1 MSSDASQEEKQNFL
15 RQNILDKGYDTNLFV
30 EFLMD
35 KKGEEGA
42 DVGNWT
48 MSDLKIVVKEFIS
61 LQENSNNNNI
71 NKVEQ
76 SEEINPTNFNK
87 IKSKNSNNPL
97 ENNPPINKSYVKY
110 DPLSGGINQ
119 NKNEEINNKNSN
131 NQNSSI
137 KNFFV
142 NNNIKNN
149 NPQLNNNINTINN
162 QNLNNNNIYY
172 MNNQNNT
179 NNTNMQMNPQQ
190 MQYLQQ
196 YLQLLKSQNPQFQN
210 QMIQYGIP
218 NQQQVQINPQNNFQ
232 NTINANII
240 PQNNNPQ
247 PTKIQQNNISTI
259 PQSQIPP
266 TNSQTQIKE
275 EKDKENKEK
284 ENEKEESSN
293 KNKIQENQ
301 STPTQETQSD
311 NTQKGVQDPN
321 IDISLAYG
329 IITNPIENTKF
340 VDKTPLTIED
350 NPLIQV
356 GFPEK
361 VEGGFFSKSYVTY
374 LITTTPLNLKVRRR
388 YSDFD
393 WLHQMLQNLYLW
405 NVIPTTP
412 RKNRFASDKFSEPF
426 LKKRMRALE
435 KFLNYCLLNPII
447 KCSQI
452 FFDFISIEK
461 EADFQKKKK
470 EYEKMKPPIYV
481 EDFQTLFG
489 KANIEI
495 NNKKVIYY
503 ENIKD
508 NISINENLLIKLNE
522 NFKMLKTLIE
532 NLTVKI
538 DEIAQNWDD
547 LCQNSIKYFDGDDII
562 KSYEHMNKLFSNW
575 SESLKRHNNIIFID
589 IREYF
594 KYTKNHFR
602 SMKDLVNYVENY
614 KNTYTKNERYLINK
628 KEDLFKK
635 GDINKWDLNIQDK
648 NNVNDLVKDKNLII
662 PKILPKETSN
672 VINMKKIYGFY
683 LNRMIEEYERI
694 KAINSDN
701 HKKNLIYAC
710 ERTIE
715 IYGDFQKGTADI
727 INFFNNNNVKNK
739 VIDSDENEKKD

>member
-71 NKVEQ
+71 NKAEL

-87 IKSKNSNNPL
+87 NKSKNSNNPL

-110 DPLSGGINQ
+110 DPLSGGINP
-119 NKNEEINNKNSN
+119 NTNEEINNQNSN

-142 NNNIKNN
+142 NNNFKNS
-149 NPQLNNNINTINN
+149 NPQLNNNINTANN
-162 QNLNNNNIYY
+162 QNLNNNIYY

-218 NQQQVQINPQNNFQ
+218 NQQQIQINPQNNFQ
-232 NTINANII
+232 NTINTNNI

-247 PTKIQQNNISTI
+247 PTKIKQNNISTI
-259 PQSQIPP
+259 PQSQIP
-266 TNSQTQIKE
+266 TNSPTKIKE
-275 EKDKENKEK
+275 DKDKENKEK
-284 ENEKEESSN
+284 ENEKEESPN
-293 KNKIQENQ
+293 KNKVQENQ
-301 STPTQETQSD
+301 PPLTQETQSD

-329 IITNPIENTKF
+329 MITNPIEDTKF

-470 EYEKMKPPIYV
+470 EYEKMKPPTYV

-532 NLTVKI
+532 NLTLKI

-547 LCQNSIKYFDGDDII
+547 LCQNSTKYFDGDDII

-648 NNVNDLVKDKNLII
+648 NNVNDLIKDKNLII

>member
-71 NKVEQ
+71 NKAEQ

-87 IKSKNSNNPL
+87 NKSKNSNNPL

-110 DPLSGGINQ
+110 DPLSGGINP
-119 NKNEEINNKNSN
+119 NTNEEINNQNSN

-149 NPQLNNNINTINN
+149 NPQLNNNINTVNN
-162 QNLNNNNIYY
+162 QNLNNNIYY

-218 NQQQVQINPQNNFQ
+218 NKQQIQINPQNNFQ
-232 NTINANII
+232 NTINTNNI

-259 PQSQIPP
+259 PQSQIP
-266 TNSQTQIKE
+266 TNSPTKIKE
-275 EKDKENKEK
+275 DKDKENKEK
-284 ENEKEESSN
+284 ENEKEESPN
-293 KNKIQENQ
+293 KNKVQENQ
-301 STPTQETQSD
+301 PTSTQETQSD

-329 IITNPIENTKF
+329 IITNPIEDTKF

-470 EYEKMKPPIYV
+470 EYEKMKPPTYV

-547 LCQNSIKYFDGDDII
+547 LCQNSTKYFDGDDII

-602 SMKDLVNYVENY
+602 SMKDLVNCVENY

-662 PKILPKETSN
+662 PKILPKETNN

>member
-71 NKVEQ
+71 NKAEQ

-87 IKSKNSNNPL
+87 NKSKNSNNPL

-110 DPLSGGINQ
+110 DPLSGGKNP
-119 NKNEEINNKNSN
+119 NTNEEINNQNSN

-149 NPQLNNNINTINN
+149 NPQLNNNINTVNN
-162 QNLNNNNIYY
+162 QNLNNNIYY

-218 NQQQVQINPQNNFQ
+218 NKQKIQINPQNNFQ
-232 NTINANII
+232 KTINTNNI

-247 PTKIQQNNISTI
+247 PTKIQPNNISNI
-259 PQSQIPP
+259 PQSQIP
-266 TNSQTQIKE
+266 TNSPTKIKE
-275 EKDKENKEK
+275 DKDKENKEK
-284 ENEKEESSN
+284 ENEKEESPN
-293 KNKIQENQ
+293 KNKVQENQ
-301 STPTQETQSD
+301 PTSTQETQSD

-329 IITNPIENTKF
+329 IITNPIEDTKF

-470 EYEKMKPPIYV
+470 EYEKMKPPTYV

-547 LCQNSIKYFDGDDII
+547 LCQNSAKYFDGDDII

-602 SMKDLVNYVENY
+602 SMKDLVNCVENY

-648 NNVNDLVKDKNLII
+648 NNVNDLIKDKNLII

>member
-61 LQENSNNNNI
+61 LQENSNNNI
-71 NKVEQ
+71 NKAEQ

-87 IKSKNSNNPL
+87 NKSKNSNNPL

-110 DPLSGGINQ
+110 DPLSGGINP
-119 NKNEEINNKNSN
+119 NTNEEINNQNSN

-149 NPQLNNNINTINN
+149 NPQLNNNINTVNN
-162 QNLNNNNIYY
+162 QNLNNNIYY

-218 NQQQVQINPQNNFQ
+218 NQQQIQTNPQNNFQ
-232 NTINANII
+232 NTINTNNI

-247 PTKIQQNNISTI
+247 PTKIQQNNISNI
-259 PQSQIPP
+259 PQSQIP
-266 TNSQTQIKE
+266 TNSPTKIKE
-275 EKDKENKEK
+275 DKDKENKEK
-284 ENEKEESSN
+284 ENEKEESPN
-293 KNKIQENQ
+293 KNKVQENQ
-301 STPTQETQSD
+301 PPLTQETQSD

-329 IITNPIENTKF
+329 IITNPIEDTKF

-461 EADFQKKKK
+461 ETDFQKKKK
-470 EYEKMKPPIYV
+470 EYEKMKPPTYV

-547 LCQNSIKYFDGDDII
+547 LCQNSAKYFDGDDII

-602 SMKDLVNYVENY
+602 SMKDLVNCVENY

-648 NNVNDLVKDKNLII
+648 NNVNDLIKDKNLII

>member
-71 NKVEQ
+71 NKAEL

-87 IKSKNSNNPL
+87 NKSKNSNNPL

-110 DPLSGGINQ
+110 DPLSGGINP
-119 NKNEEINNKNSN
+119 NTNEEINNQNSN

-149 NPQLNNNINTINN
+149 NPQLNNNINTVNN
-162 QNLNNNNIYY
+162 QNLNNNIYY

-196 YLQLLKSQNPQFQN
+196 YLQLLKSQNPQFPN

-218 NQQQVQINPQNNFQ
+218 NQQQIQINPQNNFQ
-232 NTINANII
+232 NTINTNNI

-259 PQSQIPP
+259 PQSQIP
-266 TNSQTQIKE
+266 TNSPTKIKE
-275 EKDKENKEK
+275 DKDKENKEK
-284 ENEKEESSN
+284 ENEKEESPN
-293 KNKIQENQ
+293 KNKVQENQ
-301 STPTQETQSD
+301 PPSTQETQSD

-329 IITNPIENTKF
+329 IITNPIEDTKF

-470 EYEKMKPPIYV
+470 EYEKMKPPTYV

-532 NLTVKI
+532 NLTLKI

-547 LCQNSIKYFDGDDII
+547 LCQNSTKYFDGDDII

-648 NNVNDLVKDKNLII
+648 NNVNDLIKDKNLII

>member
-1 MSSDASQEEKQNFL
+1 MTSDSTQEEKQIFL

-48 MSDLKIVVKEFIS
+48 MNDLKIVVKEFIS
-61 LQENSNNNNI
+61 LQENSNNNI
-71 NKVEQ
+71 NKAEQ

-87 IKSKNSNNPL
+87 NKSKNSNNPL

-119 NKNEEINNKNSN
+119 NTNEEINNQNSN

-149 NPQLNNNINTINN
+149 NPQLNNNINTVNN
-162 QNLNNNNIYY
+162 QNLNNNIYY

-218 NQQQVQINPQNNFQ
+218 NQQQIQINPQNNFQ
-232 NTINANII
+232 NTINTNNI

-259 PQSQIPP
+259 PQSKIP
-266 TNSQTQIKE
+266 TNSPTKIKE
-275 EKDKENKEK
+275 DKDKENKEK
-284 ENEKEESSN
+284 ENEKEESPN
-293 KNKIQENQ
+293 KNKVQENQ
-301 STPTQETQSD
+301 PPLTQETQSD

-329 IITNPIENTKF
+329 IITNPIEDTKF

-470 EYEKMKPPIYV
+470 EYEKMKPPTYV

-547 LCQNSIKYFDGDDII
+547 LCQNSAKYFDGDDII

-648 NNVNDLVKDKNLII
+648 NKVNDLVKDKNLIM
-662 PKILPKETSN
+662 PKILPKETIN

>member
-61 LQENSNNNNI
+61 LQENSNNNI
-71 NKVEQ
+71 NKAEQ

-87 IKSKNSNNPL
+87 NKSKNSNNPL
-97 ENNPPINKSYVKY
+97 ENNPPINKSHVKY
-110 DPLSGGINQ
+110 DPLSGGINP
-119 NKNEEINNKNSN
+119 NTNEEINNQISN

-149 NPQLNNNINTINN
+149 NPQLNNNINTVNN
-162 QNLNNNNIYY
+162 QNLNNNIYY

-218 NQQQVQINPQNNFQ
+218 NQQQIQTNPQNNFQ
-232 NTINANII
+232 NTINTNNI

-247 PTKIQQNNISTI
+247 PTKIQQNNISNI
-259 PQSQIPP
+259 PQSQIP
-266 TNSQTQIKE
+266 TNSPTKIKE
-275 EKDKENKEK
+275 DKDKENKEK
-284 ENEKEESSN
+284 ENEKEESPN
-293 KNKIQENQ
+293 KNKVQENQ
-301 STPTQETQSD
+301 PTSTQETQSD

-329 IITNPIENTKF
+329 IITNPIEDTKF

-470 EYEKMKPPIYV
+470 EYEKMKPPTYV

-532 NLTVKI
+532 NLTLKI

-547 LCQNSIKYFDGDDII
+547 LCQNSTKYFDGDDII

-602 SMKDLVNYVENY
+602 SMKDLVNCVENY

-662 PKILPKETSN
+662 PKILPKETNN

>member
-1 MSSDASQEEKQNFL
+1 M
-15 RQNILDKGYDTNLFV
+15 
-30 EFLMD
+30 
-35 KKGEEGA
+35 
-42 DVGNWT
+42 
-48 MSDLKIVVKEFIS
+48 
-61 LQENSNNNNI
+61 
-71 NKVEQ
+71 
-76 SEEINPTNFNK
+76 
-87 IKSKNSNNPL
+87 
-97 ENNPPINKSYVKY
+97 
-110 DPLSGGINQ
+110 NQ
-119 NKNEEINNKNSN
+119 
-131 NQNSSI
+131 
-137 KNFFV
+137 
-142 NNNIKNN
+142 
-149 NPQLNNNINTINN
+149 
-162 QNLNNNNIYY
+162 
-172 MNNQNNT
+172 
-179 NNTNMQMNPQQ
+179 QQ

-210 QMIQYGIP
+210 QMIQYGLP
-218 NQQQVQINPQNNFQ
+218 NHQQPQINPQNNFQ
-232 NTINANII
+232 NALNA
-240 PQNNNPQ
+240 
-247 PTKIQQNNISTI
+247 NNISQNSNPQLNKI
-259 PQSQIPP
+259 QPNNNISNMPQSSIH
-266 TNSQTQIKE
+266 TNSPTKNTE
-275 EKDKENKEK
+275 EKEK
-284 ENEKEESSN
+284 ENEKEEQQPN
-293 KNKIQENQ
+293 QNKIHENQ
-301 STPTQETQSD
+301 SNQETQSD

-321 IDISLAYG
+321 IDISLTYG
-329 IITNPIENTKF
+329 IITNPIEDTKF
-340 VDKTPLTIED
+340 VDKTPLTIAD

-374 LITTTPLNLKVRRR
+374 LITTSPLNLKVRRR

-412 RKNRFASDKFSEPF
+412 RKNRFASDKFGEPF
-426 LKKRMRALE
+426 LKKRMRTLE

-470 EYEKMKPPIYV
+470 EYEKMKPPSYL

-495 NNKKVIYY
+495 NNKKIIYY

-508 NISINENLLIKLNE
+508 NISINENLLIKLND

-538 DEIAQNWDD
+538 DEIAQNLDD

-562 KSYEHMNKLFSNW
+562 KSYEHMNKLFANW

-594 KYTKNHFR
+594 KYTKNHFK

-648 NNVNDLVKDKNLII
+648 NNVNNLIQDKNLII
-662 PKILPKETSN
+662 PKILPKETIN

-694 KAINSDN
+694 KAINSEN

-710 ERTIE
+710 ERTVE

-727 INFFNNNNVKNK
+727 INFFSNNSVNNKMVANE
-739 VIDSDENEKKD
+739 ENEKND

>member
-71 NKVEQ
+71 NKAEQ
-76 SEEINPTNFNK
+76 SEEINPTNFIKN
-87 IKSKNSNNPL
+87 KSKNSNNPL
-97 ENNPPINKSYVKY
+97 ENNPPINKSHVKY
-110 DPLSGGINQ
+110 DPLSGGINP
-119 NKNEEINNKNSN
+119 NTNEEINNQNSN

-142 NNNIKNN
+142 NNNIKNS
-149 NPQLNNNINTINN
+149 NPQLNNNINTANN
-162 QNLNNNNIYY
+162 QNLNNNIYY

-218 NQQQVQINPQNNFQ
+218 NQQQIQTNPQNNFQ
-232 NTINANII
+232 NTINTNNI

-247 PTKIQQNNISTI
+247 PTKIQQNNISNI
-259 PQSQIPP
+259 PQSQIP
-266 TNSQTQIKE
+266 TNSPTKIKE
-275 EKDKENKEK
+275 DKDKENKEK
-284 ENEKEESSN
+284 ENEKEESPN
-293 KNKIQENQ
+293 KNKVQENQ
-301 STPTQETQSD
+301 PPLTQETQSD

-329 IITNPIENTKF
+329 IITNPIEDTKF

-470 EYEKMKPPIYV
+470 EYEKMKPPTYV

-532 NLTVKI
+532 NLTLKI

-547 LCQNSIKYFDGDDII
+547 LCQNSTKYFDGDDII

-594 KYTKNHFR
+594 KYTKNHFK
-602 SMKDLVNYVENY
+602 SMKDLVNCVENY

-648 NNVNDLVKDKNLII
+648 NKVNDLVKDKNLIM

-727 INFFNNNNVKNK
+727 INFFNNNVKNK

>member
-61 LQENSNNNNI
+61 LQENSNNNI
-71 NKVEQ
+71 NKAEQ

-87 IKSKNSNNPL
+87 NKSKNSNNPL
-97 ENNPPINKSYVKY
+97 ENNPPINKSHVKY
-110 DPLSGGINQ
+110 DPLSGGINP
-119 NKNEEINNKNSN
+119 NTNEEINNQNSN

-149 NPQLNNNINTINN
+149 NPQLNNNINTVNN
-162 QNLNNNNIYY
+162 QNLNNNIYY

-218 NQQQVQINPQNNFQ
+218 NQQQIQINPQNNFQ
-232 NTINANII
+232 NTINTNNI

-247 PTKIQQNNISTI
+247 PTKIQQNNISNI
-259 PQSQIPP
+259 PQSQIP
-266 TNSQTQIKE
+266 TNSPTKIKE
-275 EKDKENKEK
+275 DKDKENKEK
-284 ENEKEESSN
+284 ENEKEESPN
-293 KNKIQENQ
+293 KNKVQENQ
-301 STPTQETQSD
+301 PPSTQETQSD

-329 IITNPIENTKF
+329 IITNPIEDTKF

-470 EYEKMKPPIYV
+470 EYEKMKPPTYV

-547 LCQNSIKYFDGDDII
+547 LCQNSAKYFDGDDII

-602 SMKDLVNYVENY
+602 SMKDLVNCVENY

-648 NNVNDLVKDKNLII
+648 NKVNDLVKDKNLIM
-662 PKILPKETSN
+662 PKILPKETIN

>member
-48 MSDLKIVVKEFIS
+48 MNDLKIVVKEFIS
-61 LQENSNNNNI
+61 LQENSNNNI
-71 NKVEQ
+71 NKAEQ

-87 IKSKNSNNPL
+87 NKSKNSNNPL
-97 ENNPPINKSYVKY
+97 ENNPPINKSHVKY
-110 DPLSGGINQ
+110 DPLSGGINP
-119 NKNEEINNKNSN
+119 NTNEEINNQNSN

-149 NPQLNNNINTINN
+149 NPQLNNNINTVNN
-162 QNLNNNNIYY
+162 QNLNNNIYY

-218 NQQQVQINPQNNFQ
+218 NQQQIQINPQNNFQ
-232 NTINANII
+232 NTINTNNI

-247 PTKIQQNNISTI
+247 PTKFQQNNISTI
-259 PQSQIPP
+259 PQSQIP
-266 TNSQTQIKE
+266 TNSPTKIKDD
-275 EKDKENKEK
+275 KDKENKEK
-284 ENEKEESSN
+284 ENEKEESPN
-293 KNKIQENQ
+293 KNKVQENQ
-301 STPTQETQSD
+301 PTSTQETQSD
-311 NTQKGVQDPN
+311 NTQKGVQDQN

-329 IITNPIENTKF
+329 IITNPIEDTKF

-470 EYEKMKPPIYV
+470 EYEKMKPPTYV

-547 LCQNSIKYFDGDDII
+547 LCQNSAKYFDGDDII

-602 SMKDLVNYVENY
+602 SMKDLVNCVENY

-694 KAINSDN
+694 KSINSDN

>member
-71 NKVEQ
+71 NKAEQ

-87 IKSKNSNNPL
+87 NKSKNSKNPL

-119 NKNEEINNKNSN
+119 NTNEEINNQNSN

-149 NPQLNNNINTINN
+149 NPQLNNNINTVNN
-162 QNLNNNNIYY
+162 QNLNNNIYY

-218 NQQQVQINPQNNFQ
+218 NQQQIQTNPQNNFQ
-232 NTINANII
+232 NTINTNNI

-247 PTKIQQNNISTI
+247 PSKIQQNNIPTI
-259 PQSQIPP
+259 TQSQIP
-266 TNSQTQIKE
+266 TNSPTKIKE
-275 EKDKENKEK
+275 DKDKENKEK
-284 ENEKEESSN
+284 ENEKEESPN
-293 KNKIQENQ
+293 KNKVQENQ
-301 STPTQETQSD
+301 PPLTQETQSD

-329 IITNPIENTKF
+329 IITNPIEDTKF

-470 EYEKMKPPIYV
+470 EYEKMKPPTYV

-547 LCQNSIKYFDGDDII
+547 LCQNSAKYFDGDDII

-602 SMKDLVNYVENY
+602 SMKDLVNCVENY

-648 NNVNDLVKDKNLII
+648 NKVNDLVKDKNLIM
-662 PKILPKETSN
+662 PKILPKETIN

>member
-48 MSDLKIVVKEFIS
+48 MNDLKIVVKEFIS
-61 LQENSNNNNI
+61 LQENSNNNI
-71 NKVEQ
+71 NKAEQ

-87 IKSKNSNNPL
+87 NKSKNSNNPL
-97 ENNPPINKSYVKY
+97 ENNPPINKSHVKY
-110 DPLSGGINQ
+110 DPLSGGINP
-119 NKNEEINNKNSN
+119 NTNEEINNQNSN

-149 NPQLNNNINTINN
+149 NPQLNNNINTVNN
-162 QNLNNNNIYY
+162 QNLNNNIYY

-218 NQQQVQINPQNNFQ
+218 NKQQIQINPQNNFQ
-232 NTINANII
+232 NTINTNNI

-259 PQSQIPP
+259 TQSQIP
-266 TNSQTQIKE
+266 TNSPTKIKE
-275 EKDKENKEK
+275 DKDKENKEK
-284 ENEKEESSN
+284 ENEKEESPN
-293 KNKIQENQ
+293 KNKVQENQ
-301 STPTQETQSD
+301 PTSTQETQSD

-329 IITNPIENTKF
+329 IITNPIEDTKF

-470 EYEKMKPPIYV
+470 EYEKMKPPTYV

-547 LCQNSIKYFDGDDII
+547 LCQNSAKYFDGDDII

-602 SMKDLVNYVENY
+602 SMKDLVNCVENY

>member
-61 LQENSNNNNI
+61 LQENSNNNI
-71 NKVEQ
+71 NKAEQ

-87 IKSKNSNNPL
+87 NKSKNSNNPL

-119 NKNEEINNKNSN
+119 NTNEEINNQNSN

-149 NPQLNNNINTINN
+149 NPQLNNNINTVNN
-162 QNLNNNNIYY
+162 QNLNNNIYY

-218 NQQQVQINPQNNFQ
+218 NQQQIQTNPQNNFQ
-232 NTINANII
+232 NTINTNNI

-259 PQSQIPP
+259 PQSKIP
-266 TNSQTQIKE
+266 TNSPTKIKE
-275 EKDKENKEK
+275 DKDKENKEK
-284 ENEKEESSN
+284 ENEKEESPN
-293 KNKIQENQ
+293 KNKVQENQ
-301 STPTQETQSD
+301 PPLTQETQSD

-329 IITNPIENTKF
+329 IITNPIEDTKF

-470 EYEKMKPPIYV
+470 EYEKMKPPTYV

-495 NNKKVIYY
+495 DNKKVIYY

-532 NLTVKI
+532 NLTLKI

-547 LCQNSIKYFDGDDII
+547 LCQNSTKYFDGDDII

-602 SMKDLVNYVENY
+602 SMKDLVNCVENY

-648 NNVNDLVKDKNLII
+648 NNVNDLIKDKNLII

>member
-48 MSDLKIVVKEFIS
+48 MSDLKIVVKEFIL
-61 LQENSNNNNI
+61 LQENPNNNNI
-71 NKVEQ
+71 NKAEQ
-76 SEEINPTNFNK
+76 SGEINPTNFNK
-87 IKSKNSNNPL
+87 NKSKNSNNPL
-97 ENNPPINKSYVKY
+97 ENNPPINKSHVKY
-110 DPLSGGINQ
+110 DPLSGGINP
-119 NKNEEINNKNSN
+119 NTNEEINNQISN

-149 NPQLNNNINTINN
+149 NPQLNNNINTVNN
-162 QNLNNNNIYY
+162 QNLNNNIYY

-218 NQQQVQINPQNNFQ
+218 NQQQIQTNPQNNFQ
-232 NTINANII
+232 NTINTNNI
-240 PQNNNPQ
+240 PQNNIPQ
-247 PTKIQQNNISTI
+247 PTKIQQNNISNI
-259 PQSQIPP
+259 PQSQIP
-266 TNSQTQIKE
+266 TNSPTKIKE
-275 EKDKENKEK
+275 DKDKENKEK
-284 ENEKEESSN
+284 ENEKEESPN
-293 KNKIQENQ
+293 KNKVQENQ
-301 STPTQETQSD
+301 PPLTQETQSD

-329 IITNPIENTKF
+329 IITNPIEDTKF

-461 EADFQKKKK
+461 ETDFQKKKK
-470 EYEKMKPPIYV
+470 EYEKMKPPTYV

-547 LCQNSIKYFDGDDII
+547 LCQNSAKYFDGDDII

-602 SMKDLVNYVENY
+602 SMKDLVNCVENY

-648 NNVNDLVKDKNLII
+648 NKVNDLVKDKNLIM
-662 PKILPKETSN
+662 PKILPKETIN

>member
-71 NKVEQ
+71 NKAEL

-87 IKSKNSNNPL
+87 NKSKNSNNPL
-97 ENNPPINKSYVKY
+97 ENNPPLNKSYVKY

-119 NKNEEINNKNSN
+119 NTNEEFNNQNSN

-149 NPQLNNNINTINN
+149 NPQLNNNINTVNN
-162 QNLNNNNIYY
+162 QNLNNNIYY

-218 NQQQVQINPQNNFQ
+218 NQQQIQINPQNNFQ
-232 NTINANII
+232 NTINTNNIL
-240 PQNNNPQ
+240 QNNNPQ
-247 PTKIQQNNISTI
+247 PTKIQQNNISNI
-259 PQSQIPP
+259 PQSQIP
-266 TNSQTQIKE
+266 TNSPTKIKE
-275 EKDKENKEK
+275 DKDKENKEK
-284 ENEKEESSN
+284 ENEKEESPN
-293 KNKIQENQ
+293 KNKVQENQ
-301 STPTQETQSD
+301 PTSTQETQSD

-329 IITNPIENTKF
+329 IITNPIEDTKF

-470 EYEKMKPPIYV
+470 EYEKMKPPTYV

-532 NLTVKI
+532 NLTLKI

-547 LCQNSIKYFDGDDII
+547 LCQNSTKYFDGDDII

-594 KYTKNHFR
+594 KYTKNHFK
-602 SMKDLVNYVENY
+602 SMKDLVNCVENY

-648 NNVNDLVKDKNLII
+648 NKVNDLVKDKNLIM
-662 PKILPKETSN
+662 PKILPKETIN

-739 VIDSDENEKKD
+739 VIDGDENEKKD

>member
-48 MSDLKIVVKEFIS
+48 MSDLKIVVKEFIL
-61 LQENSNNNNI
+61 LQENPNNNNI
-71 NKVEQ
+71 NKAEQ

-87 IKSKNSNNPL
+87 NKSKNSNNPL

-119 NKNEEINNKNSN
+119 NTNEEINNQNSN

-149 NPQLNNNINTINN
+149 NPQLNNNINTVNN
-162 QNLNNNNIYY
+162 QNLNNNIYY

-218 NQQQVQINPQNNFQ
+218 NQQQIQINPQNNFQ
-232 NTINANII
+232 NTINTNNI

-247 PTKIQQNNISTI
+247 PTKIQQNNISNI
-259 PQSQIPP
+259 PQSQIP
-266 TNSQTQIKE
+266 TNSPTKIKE
-275 EKDKENKEK
+275 DKDKENKEK
-284 ENEKEESSN
+284 ENEKEESPN
-293 KNKIQENQ
+293 KNKVQENQ
-301 STPTQETQSD
+301 PTSTQETQSD

-329 IITNPIENTKF
+329 IITNPIEDTKF

-470 EYEKMKPPIYV
+470 EYEKMKPPTYV

-547 LCQNSIKYFDGDDII
+547 LCQNSAKYFDGDDII

-602 SMKDLVNYVENY
+602 SMKDLVNCVENY

-648 NNVNDLVKDKNLII
+648 NNVNDLIKDKNLII

>member
-61 LQENSNNNNI
+61 LQENSNNNI
-71 NKVEQ
+71 NKGEQ

-87 IKSKNSNNPL
+87 NKSKNSNNPL

-110 DPLSGGINQ
+110 DPLSGGIKQ
-119 NKNEEINNKNSN
+119 NTNEEINNQNSN

-149 NPQLNNNINTINN
+149 NPQLNNNINTVNN
-162 QNLNNNNIYY
+162 QNLNNNIYY
-172 MNNQNNT
+172 MNNKNNT

-218 NQQQVQINPQNNFQ
+218 NQQQIQTNPQNNFQ
-232 NTINANII
+232 NTINTNNI

-259 PQSQIPP
+259 PQSKIP
-266 TNSQTQIKE
+266 TNSPTKIKE
-275 EKDKENKEK
+275 DKDKENKEK
-284 ENEKEESSN
+284 ENEKEESPN
-293 KNKIQENQ
+293 KNKVQENQ
-301 STPTQETQSD
+301 PPLTQETQSD

-329 IITNPIENTKF
+329 IITNPIEDTKF

-470 EYEKMKPPIYV
+470 EYEKMKPPTYV

-495 NNKKVIYY
+495 DNKKVIYY

-532 NLTVKI
+532 NLTLKI

-547 LCQNSIKYFDGDDII
+547 LCQNSTKYFDGDDII

-602 SMKDLVNYVENY
+602 SMKDLVNCVENY

-648 NNVNDLVKDKNLII
+648 NNVNDLIKDKNLII

-739 VIDSDENEKKD
+739 VIDGDENEKKD

>member
-71 NKVEQ
+71 NKAEQ

-87 IKSKNSNNPL
+87 NKSKNSNNPL

-110 DPLSGGINQ
+110 DPLSGGKNP
-119 NKNEEINNKNSN
+119 NTNEEINNQNSN

-149 NPQLNNNINTINN
+149 NPQLNNNINTVNN
-162 QNLNNNNIYY
+162 QNLNNNIYY

-218 NQQQVQINPQNNFQ
+218 NQQKIQINPQNNFQ
-232 NTINANII
+232 KTINTNNI

-247 PTKIQQNNISTI
+247 PTKIQPNNISNI
-259 PQSQIPP
+259 PQSQIP
-266 TNSQTQIKE
+266 TNSPTKIKE
-275 EKDKENKEK
+275 DKDKENKEK
-284 ENEKEESSN
+284 ENEKEESPN
-293 KNKIQENQ
+293 KNKVQENQ
-301 STPTQETQSD
+301 PTSTQETQSD

-329 IITNPIENTKF
+329 IITNPIEDTKF

-470 EYEKMKPPIYV
+470 EYEKMKPPTYV

-547 LCQNSIKYFDGDDII
+547 LCQNSAKYFDGDDII

-602 SMKDLVNYVENY
+602 SMKDLVNCVENY

-648 NNVNDLVKDKNLII
+648 NKVNDLVKDKNLIM
-662 PKILPKETSN
+662 PKILPKETIN

>member
-61 LQENSNNNNI
+61 LQENSNNNI
-71 NKVEQ
+71 NKAEQ

-87 IKSKNSNNPL
+87 NKSKNSNNPL

-110 DPLSGGINQ
+110 DPLSGGINP
-119 NKNEEINNKNSN
+119 NTNEEINNQNSN

-142 NNNIKNN
+142 NNNIKNS
-149 NPQLNNNINTINN
+149 NPQLNNNINTANN
-162 QNLNNNNIYY
+162 QNLNNNNNIYY

-218 NQQQVQINPQNNFQ
+218 NKQQIQINPQNNFQ
-232 NTINANII
+232 NTINTNNI

-259 PQSQIPP
+259 PQSKIP
-266 TNSQTQIKE
+266 TNSPTKIKE
-275 EKDKENKEK
+275 DKDKENKEK
-284 ENEKEESSN
+284 ENEKEESPN
-293 KNKIQENQ
+293 KNKVQENQ
-301 STPTQETQSD
+301 PPLTQETQSD

-329 IITNPIENTKF
+329 IITNPIEDTKF

-470 EYEKMKPPIYV
+470 EYEKMKPPTYV

-547 LCQNSIKYFDGDDII
+547 LCQNSTKYFDGDDII

-602 SMKDLVNYVENY
+602 SMKDLVNCVENY

-648 NNVNDLVKDKNLII
+648 NNVNDLIKDKNLII

>member
-30 EFLMD
+30 DFLMD

-48 MSDLKIVVKEFIS
+48 MSDLKMVVQEFIS
-61 LQENSNNNNI
+61 LQENSNNNN

-76 SEEINPTNFNK
+76 SEEINPSNFNK
-87 IKSKNSNNPL
+87 NKCKNSNNPL
-97 ENNPPINKSYVKY
+97 ENNPPINKSHVKY
-110 DPLSGGINQ
+110 DPLSGGINPNQ
-119 NKNEEINNKNSN
+119 NIENNNQNSN
-131 NQNSSI
+131 EQNSSI

-149 NPQLNNNINTINN
+149 NQQLNTNVNAVNN
-162 QNLNNNNIYY
+162 QNLNNNNNNYY
-172 MNNQNNT
+172 INNQNNT
-179 NNTNMQMNPQQ
+179 NNPNIQMNQQQ

-210 QMIQYGIP
+210 QVLQYGLP
-218 NQQQVQINPQNNFQ
+218 NQQQPQINPQNNFQ
-232 NTINANII
+232 NALNA
-240 PQNNNPQ
+240 
-247 PTKIQQNNISTI
+247 NNISQKSNPQLNKI
-259 PQSQIPP
+259 QPNNNISNMPQSSIHTSSP
-266 TNSQTQIKE
+266 TQNTE
-275 EKDKENKEK
+275 EKEK
-284 ENEKEESSN
+284 ENEKEEQQQPN
-293 KNKIQENQ
+293 QNKIHENQ
-301 STPTQETQSD
+301 SNPETQSD
-311 NTQKGVQDPN
+311 NAQKGVQDQN
-321 IDISLAYG
+321 IDISLTYG
-329 IITNPIENTKF
+329 IITNPIEDTKF
-340 VDKTPLTIED
+340 VDKTPLTIAD

-374 LITTTPLNLKVRRR
+374 LITTSPLNLKVRRR

-412 RKNRFASDKFSEPF
+412 RKNRFASDKFGEPF
-426 LKKRMRALE
+426 LKKRMRTLE

-447 KCSQI
+447 KCSQL

-470 EYEKMKPPIYV
+470 EYEKMKPPSYV
-481 EDFQTLFG
+481 EDYQTLFG

-495 NNKKVIYY
+495 NNKKIIYY

-522 NFKMLKTLIE
+522 NFKILKTLIE

-562 KSYEHMNKLFSNW
+562 KSYEHMNKLFANW

-594 KYTKNHFR
+594 KYTKNHFK

-648 NNVNDLVKDKNLII
+648 NNVNNLIQDKNLII
-662 PKILPKETSN
+662 PKILPKETIN

-694 KAINSDN
+694 KAINSEN

-710 ERTIE
+710 ERTVE

-727 INFFNNNNVKNK
+727 INLFSHNNVNNK
-739 VIDSDENEKKD
+739 VVANEENEKSD

>member
-71 NKVEQ
+71 NKAEQ

-87 IKSKNSNNPL
+87 NKSKNSNNPL
-97 ENNPPINKSYVKY
+97 ENNPPINKSHVKY
-110 DPLSGGINQ
+110 DPLSGGINP
-119 NKNEEINNKNSN
+119 NTNEEINNQNSN

-149 NPQLNNNINTINN
+149 NPQLNNNINTVNN
-162 QNLNNNNIYY
+162 QNLNNNIYY

-218 NQQQVQINPQNNFQ
+218 NKQQIQINPQNNFQ
-232 NTINANII
+232 NTINTNNI

-259 PQSQIPP
+259 TQSQIP
-266 TNSQTQIKE
+266 TNSPTKIKE
-275 EKDKENKEK
+275 DKDKENKEK
-284 ENEKEESSN
+284 ENEKEESPN
-293 KNKIQENQ
+293 KNKVQENQ
-301 STPTQETQSD
+301 PTSTQETQSD

-329 IITNPIENTKF
+329 IITNPIEDTKF

-470 EYEKMKPPIYV
+470 EYEKMKPPTYV

-547 LCQNSIKYFDGDDII
+547 LCQNSAKYFDGDDII

-602 SMKDLVNYVENY
+602 SMKDLVNCVENY

>member
-48 MSDLKIVVKEFIS
+48 MSDLKIVVKEFIL
-61 LQENSNNNNI
+61 LQENPNNNNI
-71 NKVEQ
+71 NKAEQ

-87 IKSKNSNNPL
+87 NKSKNSNNPL
-97 ENNPPINKSYVKY
+97 ENNPPINKSHVKY
-110 DPLSGGINQ
+110 DPLSGGINP
-119 NKNEEINNKNSN
+119 NTNEEINNQNSN

-149 NPQLNNNINTINN
+149 NPQLNNNINTVNN
-162 QNLNNNNIYY
+162 QNLNNNIYY

-196 YLQLLKSQNPQFQN
+196 YLQLLKSQNPQFPN

-218 NQQQVQINPQNNFQ
+218 NQQQIQTNPQNNFQ
-232 NTINANII
+232 NTINTNNI

-247 PTKIQQNNISTI
+247 PTKIQQNNISNI
-259 PQSQIPP
+259 PQSQIP
-266 TNSQTQIKE
+266 TNSPTKIKE
-275 EKDKENKEK
+275 DKDKENKEK
-284 ENEKEESSN
+284 ENEKEESPN
-293 KNKIQENQ
+293 KNKVQENQ
-301 STPTQETQSD
+301 PPLTQETQSD

-329 IITNPIENTKF
+329 IITNPIEDTKF

-470 EYEKMKPPIYV
+470 EYEKMKPPTYV
-481 EDFQTLFG
+481 EDLQTLFG

-547 LCQNSIKYFDGDDII
+547 LCQNSTKYFDGDDII

-602 SMKDLVNYVENY
+602 SMKDLVNCVENY

-648 NNVNDLVKDKNLII
+648 NKVNDLVKDKNLII
-662 PKILPKETSN
+662 PKILPKETIN

>member
-30 EFLMD
+30 DFLMD

-48 MSDLKIVVKEFIS
+48 MSDLKMVVQEFIS
-61 LQENSNNNNI
+61 LQENLNN

-76 SEEINPTNFNK
+76 SEEINPSNFNK
-87 IKSKNSNNPL
+87 NKCKNSNNPL
-97 ENNPPINKSYVKY
+97 ENNPPIKKISHVKY
-110 DPLSGGINQ
+110 DPLSGGINPNQ
-119 NKNEEINNKNSN
+119 NIENNNQNSN
-131 NQNSSI
+131 EQNSSI

-149 NPQLNNNINTINN
+149 NQQLNTNINAVNN
-162 QNLNNNNIYY
+162 QNLNNNNNNNYY
-172 MNNQNNT
+172 INNQNNT
-179 NNTNMQMNPQQ
+179 NNPNMQMNQQQ

-196 YLQLLKSQNPQFQN
+196 YLQLLKQQNPQFQN
-210 QMIQYGIP
+210 QTLQYGIP
-218 NQQQVQINPQNNFQ
+218 NQQQPQINPQNNFQ
-232 NTINANII
+232 NAINANNIS
-240 PQNNNPQ
+240 QNNNPQ
-247 PTKIQQNNISTI
+247 INKIQPNNNISNM
-259 PQSQIPP
+259 PQSSIH
-266 TNSQTQIKE
+266 TNSPTKNTE
-275 EKDKENKEK
+275 EKEK
-284 ENEKEESSN
+284 ENEKEEQQPN
-293 KNKIQENQ
+293 QNKIQENQ
-301 STPTQETQSD
+301 SNQETQSD
-311 NTQKGVQDPN
+311 NAQKGVQDPN
-321 IDISLAYG
+321 IDISLTYG
-329 IITNPIENTKF
+329 IITNPIEDTKF
-340 VDKTPLTIED
+340 VDKTPLTIAD

-374 LITTTPLNLKVRRR
+374 LITTSPLNLKVRRR

-412 RKNRFASDKFSEPF
+412 RKNRFASDKFGEPF
-426 LKKRMRALE
+426 LKKRMRTLE

-470 EYEKMKPPIYV
+470 EYEKMKPPSYV
-481 EDFQTLFG
+481 EDYQTLFG

-495 NNKKVIYY
+495 NNKKIIYY

-522 NFKMLKTLIE
+522 NFKILKTLIE

-562 KSYEHMNKLFSNW
+562 KSYEHMNKLFANW

-594 KYTKNHFR
+594 KYTKNHFK

-648 NNVNDLVKDKNLII
+648 NNVNNLIQDKNLII
-662 PKILPKETSN
+662 PKILPKETIN

-694 KAINSDN
+694 KAINSEN

-710 ERTIE
+710 ERTVE

-727 INFFNNNNVKNK
+727 INFFSHNNVNNK
-739 VIDSDENEKKD
+739 VVANEENEKSD

>member
-71 NKVEQ
+71 NKAEQ

-87 IKSKNSNNPL
+87 NKSKNSNNPL
-97 ENNPPINKSYVKY
+97 ENNPPINKSHVKY
-110 DPLSGGINQ
+110 DPLSGGINP
-119 NKNEEINNKNSN
+119 NTNEEINNQISN

-149 NPQLNNNINTINN
+149 NPQLNNNINTVNN
-162 QNLNNNNIYY
+162 QNLNNNIYY

-218 NQQQVQINPQNNFQ
+218 NKQQIQINPQNNFQ
-232 NTINANII
+232 NTINTNNI

-247 PTKIQQNNISTI
+247 PTKIQQNNISNI
-259 PQSQIPP
+259 PQSQIP
-266 TNSQTQIKE
+266 TNSPTKIKE
-275 EKDKENKEK
+275 DKDKENKEK
-284 ENEKEESSN
+284 ENEKEESPN
-293 KNKIQENQ
+293 KNKVQENQ
-301 STPTQETQSD
+301 PTSTQETQSD

-329 IITNPIENTKF
+329 IITNPIEDTKF

-470 EYEKMKPPIYV
+470 EYEKMKPPTYV

-547 LCQNSIKYFDGDDII
+547 LCQNSTKYFDGDDII

-594 KYTKNHFR
+594 KYTKNHFK
-602 SMKDLVNYVENY
+602 SMKDLVNCVENY

-648 NNVNDLVKDKNLII
+648 NNVNDLIKDKNLII

>member
-61 LQENSNNNNI
+61 LQENSNNNI
-71 NKVEQ
+71 NKAEQ

-87 IKSKNSNNPL
+87 NKSKNSNNPL

-110 DPLSGGINQ
+110 DPLSGGINP
-119 NKNEEINNKNSN
+119 NTNEEINNQISN

-149 NPQLNNNINTINN
+149 NPQLNNNINTVNN
-162 QNLNNNNIYY
+162 QNLNNNIYY

-218 NQQQVQINPQNNFQ
+218 NQQQIQINPQNNFQ
-232 NTINANII
+232 NTINTNNM

-259 PQSQIPP
+259 TQSQIP
-266 TNSQTQIKE
+266 TNSPTKIKE
-275 EKDKENKEK
+275 DKDKENKEK
-284 ENEKEESSN
+284 ENEKEESPN
-293 KNKIQENQ
+293 KNKVQENQ
-301 STPTQETQSD
+301 PPLTQETQSD

-329 IITNPIENTKF
+329 IITNPIEDTKF

-461 EADFQKKKK
+461 ETDFQKKKK
-470 EYEKMKPPIYV
+470 EYEKMKPPTYV

-547 LCQNSIKYFDGDDII
+547 LCQNSAKYFDGDDII

-602 SMKDLVNYVENY
+602 SMKDLVNCVENY

-648 NNVNDLVKDKNLII
+648 NNVNDLIKDKNLII

-694 KAINSDN
+694 KSINSDN

>member
-61 LQENSNNNNI
+61 LQENSNNNI
-71 NKVEQ
+71 NKAEQ

-87 IKSKNSNNPL
+87 NKSKNSNNPL

-110 DPLSGGINQ
+110 DPLSGGINP
-119 NKNEEINNKNSN
+119 NTNEEINNQNSN

-149 NPQLNNNINTINN
+149 NPQLNNNINTVNN
-162 QNLNNNNIYY
+162 QNLNNNIYY
-172 MNNQNNT
+172 MNNQNNI
-179 NNTNMQMNPQQ
+179 NNSNMQMNPQQ

-218 NQQQVQINPQNNFQ
+218 NQQQIQTNPQNNFQ
-232 NTINANII
+232 NTINTNNI

-259 PQSQIPP
+259 TQSQIP
-266 TNSQTQIKE
+266 TNSPTKIKE
-275 EKDKENKEK
+275 DKDKENKEK
-284 ENEKEESSN
+284 ENEKEESPN
-293 KNKIQENQ
+293 KNKVQENQ
-301 STPTQETQSD
+301 PPLTQETQSD

-329 IITNPIENTKF
+329 IITNPIEDTKF

-470 EYEKMKPPIYV
+470 EYEKMKPPTYV

-547 LCQNSIKYFDGDDII
+547 LCQNSAKYFDGDDII

-594 KYTKNHFR
+594 KYTKNHFK
-602 SMKDLVNYVENY
+602 SMKDLVNCVENY

-648 NNVNDLVKDKNLII
+648 NNVNDLIKDKNLII

-739 VIDSDENEKKD
+739 VIDGDENEKKD